1 MPLVTNQPAG
11 ARYYFKYGGK
21 EYCLDATHVD
31 GIGRFIN
38 HSAFSYNVK
47 PEAYLKEREPRI
59 KFKATRDI
67 YEGEEILHDYGDRD
81 LQAIEVYPWLQN

>member
-1 MPLVTNQPAG
+1 MTNQPAG

-21 EYCLDATHVD
+21 EYCLDATSVD

-38 HSAFSYNVK
+38 HSALFYNVK
-47 PEAYLKEREPRI
+47 PEAYYPNEREPRI

-67 YEGEEILHDYGDRD
+67 DEGEEILYDYGDRD
-81 LQAIEVYPWLQN
+81 PQAIANYLWLNK